1 MPRPGQRLAPDTH
14 SLRSVALVPWHCVQ
28 ALRPLPS
35 FQEAE
40 LDSRES
46 GGMATASPVGPAPGD
61 PPSTLI
67 IPVDFGGSA
76 GPDLATACLLL
87 DMPPRTLI
95 RRLCRTKHT
104 VRSFAAPAASALI
117 EVPWGSHWHQMGYAG
132 RRVKTVP
139 QGSLILS
146 ALGVTL
152 TSCDGY
158 TDDLVVGRVGERFAD
173 CLIGRGDS
181 VWLRCSQANDC

>member
-1 MPRPGQRLAPDTH
+1 MASLGLAGMGASSQTAHGTWEDSP
-14 SLRSVALVPWHCVQ
+14 SSYVLPVA
-28 ALRPLPS
+28 
-35 FQEAE
+35 
-40 LDSRES
+40 
-46 GGMATASPVGPAPGD
+46 
-61 PPSTLI
+61 
-67 IPVDFGGSA
+67 FGGAA

-87 DMPPRTLI
+87 DMPARTLI

-117 EVPWGSHWHQMGYAG
+117 EVPWGRDWHQMAYAG
-132 RRVKTVP
+132 RRIKAVP
-139 QGSLILS
+139 HGSLTLS

-158 TDDLVVGRVGERFAD
+158 TDDLVVGRVKESFAD

-181 VWLRCSQANDC
+181 VWLRSFQPNDC

>member
-1 MPRPGQRLAPDTH
+1 MARH
-14 SLRSVALVPWHCVQ
+14 
-28 ALRPLPS
+28 
-35 FQEAE
+35 
-40 LDSRES
+40 ES
-46 GGMATASPVGPAPGD
+46 GGMAAASPAGSAPGDD
-61 PPSTLI
+61 PPSTLV

-87 DMPPRTLI
+87 AMPPRTLI

-104 VRSFAAPAASALI
+104 VRWFSAPAASALI
-117 EVPWGSHWHQMGYAG
+117 EVPWGSDWHQMGYAG

-139 QGSLILS
+139 QGSLTLS

-158 TDDLVVGRVGERFAD
+158 TDELVVGRVGKRFAD

-181 VWLRCSQANDC
+181 VWLRSSQANDC